1 MLQHFEPGDFLI
13 FQLESGY
20 ALLRVLTI
28 EGPADDPVWY
38 LASFNE
44 LFMDVHSAETAI
56 QTPGA
61 LTVDKAHIALTNH
74 AFERTQVAR
83 LGNAPVPTSELDAL
97 ANWTKSPEF
106 EIHDRSVRLVL
117 GLR

>member
-1 MLQHFEPGDFLI
+1 MLQQFEPGDFLI

-20 ALLRVLTI
+20 ALLRVVAI
-28 EGPADDPVWY
+28 EGPTDDPVWH

-44 LFMDVHSAETAI
+44 LFMDVDSAEAAI

-61 LTVDKAHIALTNH
+61 LTVDKPHIALTNH
-74 AFERTQVAR
+74 AFERTQVAK
-83 LGNAPVPTSELDAL
+83 LGNAPVLEVDLDAL
-97 ANWTKSPEF
+97 AKWKSDPHSQ
-106 EIHDRSVRLVL
+106 IHDRSVRLVL